1 MLDSDKRDEFVRLIE
16 HAQISTI
23 HRALDRAWHLGYR
36 AGANR
41 NQGESMPA
49 DNTVLME
56 GVRLIFRNLTGKEGQ
71 YNREGD
77 RNFGVI
83 LPDDVAEQMLADG
96 WNVKYLQPRE
106 DTEEETPTPWL
117 PVKVGYG
124 KGRPPKIM
132 LVTDRGRTALD
143 ESTVETLDWAE
154 ITNVDLIVRPYNY
167 EVNGRTGISAYV
179 QSMYVTI
186 EEDAL
191 ERKYAEMDSQ

>member
-1 MLDSDKRDEFVRLIE
+1 
-16 HAQISTI
+16 
-23 HRALDRAWHLGYR
+23 
-36 AGANR
+36 
-41 NQGESMPA
+41 MPA
-49 DNTVLME
+49 DQNQTVLME
-56 GVRLIFRNLTGKEGQ
+56 GVRLVFRNFTGKEGQ

-83 LPDDVAEQMLADG
+83 LPDDVAEAMAADG
-96 WNVKYLQPRE
+96 WNVKWLKAR
-106 DTEEETPTPWL
+106 EEEEDETDTPWL

-132 LVTDRGRTALD
+132 LVTERGRTALD
-143 ESTVETLDWAE
+143 ERTVDALDWAD

-167 EVNGRTGISAYV
+167 EVSGRSGISAYV

-191 ERKYAEMDSQ
+191 ERKYAEMDQQ

>member
-1 MLDSDKRDEFVRLIE
+1 
-16 HAQISTI
+16 
-23 HRALDRAWHLGYR
+23 
-36 AGANR
+36 
-41 NQGESMPA
+41 MPA
-49 DNTVLME
+49 ENVVVME
-56 GVRLIFRNLTGKEGQ
+56 GVRLIFRNFTGKEGQ

-83 LPDDVAEQMLADG
+83 LPDDVAEAMLADG

-106 DTEEETPTPWL
+106 EEEDDTQTPWL

-132 LVTDRGRTALD
+132 TVTERGKTQLD
-143 ESTVETLDWAE
+143 EDTVDTLDWVD

-167 EVNGRTGISAYV
+167 EVSGRTGIAAYV
-179 QSMYVTI
+179 QTMYVTI

-191 ERKYAEMDSQ
+191 ERKYSEMDAQ